1 MPVKVVYSCLVDQQS
16 AHQAFIW
23 ASSLL
28 GYGGQE
34 PESLVV
40 HIVRDCHPH
49 YKEHLDSMGVR
60 TVLVEPLDP
69 RHPHSNKLTQLV
81 SDEPSSAD
89 YVVLCD
95 CDIAFCED
103 ISPYIVGDAI
113 RATVNNDT
121 TLSLDDWRR
130 IFNDANLPFP
140 TSEAGSTKTVRVY
153 GSGGL
158 LVLPQRIAH
167 DLRSVWSKWHHWLLA
182 RSSGSLS
189 RFADQV
195 SFVLSLA
202 ELGLTVDRLDSDD
215 SFLTHIPL
223 ASPTAVKERPKV
235 IHYHDHLN
243 ESGFLLPA
251 RIPIVDS
258 QINRINDL
266 IAKSR
271 RQSFDNFAF
280 WEFRYALH
288 PSLGSGVGSRGG
300 NLLIKSNILKAQLA
314 ALRPV
319 SVLDVGC
326 GDLEVMKDLTISNY
340 TGVDVSPSAV
350 ELARK
355 KRPDWE
361 FIWGDILKL
370 DLDPKDL
377 VINLDVVIH
386 QPTRE
391 IYEAFCQKL
400 LSLSRKYLIVAGYDQ
415 PSRYSSEITF
425 YYEPLSETLTR
436 LAPGRVEVIGSYRDT
451 TILRWSRN
459 GNLNQQMRV

>member
-1 MPVKVVYSCLVDQQS
+1 MPVKTVYSCVVDQNPRS

-28 GYGGQE
+28 GYGGQV

-40 HIVRDCHPH
+40 HIVRDCHPN
-49 YKEHLDSMGVR
+49 YKEIFDSMGVR
-60 TVLVEPLDP
+60 TVLVEPFDP
-69 RHPHSNKLTQLV
+69 GHHSNKLIQLD
-81 SDEPSSAD
+81 SETSRSAD

-103 ISPYIVGDAI
+103 ISPYMVGDAI

-140 TSEAGSTKTVRVY
+140 TLEAGSKTVPVY

-158 LVLPQRIAH
+158 LVLPQKITQ
-167 DLRSVWSKWHHWLLA
+167 DLRSVWPKWHHWLLD
-182 RSSGSLS
+182 RSSGEFT

-202 ELGLTVDRLDSDD
+202 ELRLTVDRLDSEDN
-215 SFLTHIPL
+215 FLIHIPL
-223 ASPTAVKERPKV
+223 ASPTVVKDRPKV
-235 IHYHDHLN
+235 IHYHVHLN
-243 ESGFLLPA
+243 ESGFLLPT
-251 RIPIVDS
+251 RIPSVDA
-258 QINRINDL
+258 QISRINDL

-271 RQSFDNFAF
+271 RQNFDNFAF

-300 NLLIKSNILKAQLA
+300 NLFVKRDLLKAQLE
-314 ALRPV
+314 ALRPG

-340 TGVDVSPSAV
+340 TGVDVSPSAI

-377 VINLDVVIH
+377 VMNLDVVIH

-391 IYEAFCQKL
+391 IYEAFCRKL

-415 PSRYSSEITF
+415 PPRYSSEITF
-425 YYEPLSETLTR
+425 YYEPLSETLAR
-436 LAPGRVEVIGSYRDT
+436 LGPGRAEIIGSYRDT
-451 TILRWSRN
+451 TILRWSRT
-459 GNLNQQMRV
+459 GNLN